1 MLQLVSHGRGKKMRA
16 NRFVEGR
23 ESERNFH
30 DRIFLFLFT
39 AFDCSRKLSGAAAA
53 RSYGKKNKN
62 FPLNFNLL
70 NDA

>member
-16 NRFVEGR
+16 NRFVEGK
-23 ESERNFH
+23 ERNFH
-30 DRIFLFLFT
+30 DRMFT
-39 AFDCSRKLSGAAAA
+39 AFHCSRKLSGAAA